1 MLQVPVYAMENCL
14 SSHRRWNDHPPLMAI
29 FPFTDSDLVK
39 IEDGFSAGTMN
50 MVSKS
55 IGGRF
60 EKSSRHI
67 KSRILFWNTFGF
79 KKLVRVTPEKRI
91 NPSVYDTPPKSLVAL
106 M

>member
-1 MLQVPVYAMENCL
+1 MLQVPVDAMENRL
-14 SSHRRWNDHPPLMAI
+14 SSHHRFNDHSPLMAI

-39 IEDGFSAGTMN
+39 IEDKFSAGIMN

-55 IGGRF
+55 INGRF

-67 KSRILFWNTFGF
+67 KPRILLWNTSGF

-91 NPSVYDTPPKSLVAL
+91 NPSSYDTSPKSLVAL